1 MEESRI
7 AFLRSIIATPSPS
20 GFEQKVQQ
28 VIREEV
34 QHYTDEMRTDVHG
47 NVIAALNPNGRPRV
61 MLTAHCDELGFIVR
75 YIDEQGFLY
84 FAPIGGYDP
93 ATLPAQHV
101 HIQTPSGAI
110 LGVIGSKAV
119 HLQSSDERSKKT
131 PIKEMWFDIG
141 ATTREEAQQLV
152 PIGSV
157 ATRIAQ
163 LEPLRGD
170 LVVSRALD
178 NKSGI
183 FTVVEAMRRLHKQR
197 SQLQAGVYFV
207 SAVQEE
213 VGLRGAHTSAYSVDP
228 QIAIAVDVGFTSDHP
243 GTSKQDI
250 GEIKLNG
257 GPVITISGFVNPR
270 VYDMLVKAAGEA
282 GFAYQLDVAPGS
294 TGTDTDAIQ
303 VTRGG
308 VATGLLGIPS
318 RYMHT
323 SSEIV
328 SLKDIDQTAEV
339 IARFVLA
346 LDEQTNLIP

>member
-1 MEESRI
+1 MEESRV
-7 AFLRSIIATPSPS
+7 AFLRRIIATPSPS

-34 QHYTDEMRTDVHG
+34 QHYTDEMHTDVHG

-93 ATLPAQHV
+93 ATLPGSRV

-110 LGVIGSKAV
+110 LGVIGTKAV
-119 HLQSSDERSKKT
+119 HLQNADERSKKT
-131 PIKEMWFDIG
+131 AIKDLWFDIG
-141 ATTREEAQQLV
+141 AADREEAQRLV
-152 PIGSV
+152 PIGSI
-157 ATRIAQ
+157 ATRVAE

-183 FTVVEAMRRLHKQR
+183 FTIVEAMRRLHEQR
-197 SQLQAGVYFV
+197 SQLSAGAYFV

-213 VGLRGAHTSAYSVDP
+213 VGLRGARTSAYSVDP
-228 QIAIAVDVGFTSDHP
+228 QIAIVVDAGFTSDHP

-250 GEIKLNG
+250 GEVKLNG
-257 GPVITISGFVNPR
+257 GPLITVGGFTNPR
-270 VYDMLVKAAGEA
+270 VYELLVKVTNEA
-282 GFAYQLDVAPGS
+282 GFAYQLDVQSAS
-294 TGTDTDAIQ
+294 TGTDADAIQ
-303 VTRGG
+303 VARGG
-308 VATGLLGIPS
+308 VATGLLSIPS

-323 SSEIV
+323 GSEVV
-328 SLKDIDQTAEV
+328 SLQDIDQTAEV

-346 LDEQTNLIP
+346 LNEETNVIP